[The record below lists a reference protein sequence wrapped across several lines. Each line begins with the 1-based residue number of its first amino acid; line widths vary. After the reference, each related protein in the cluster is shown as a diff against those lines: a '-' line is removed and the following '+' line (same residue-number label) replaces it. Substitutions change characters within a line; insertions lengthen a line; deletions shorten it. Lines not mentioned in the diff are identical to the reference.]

1 LYWARKLLDEFE
13 SDDFSE
19 DSDRLTGA
27 VTLAIEALA
36 SLDIIYQGL
45 RDTLVYWSEEQEC
58 FIQIDVEQRKQDFL
72 EAQRKIGYRFD
83 VDGLREDFGGNVDLP
98 SSAYAGVTPE
108 QRAAAESWFQEH
120 PARWGGASLS
130 TMMAIELVEPQSR
143 LWHVIR
149 VLECHEWMQETR
161 KSIASR
167 SSMSTVSQSELL
179 DYVHDVFEICVAM
192 GKSAEALEKK
202 PIEYEAAASQEGKRA
217 RAVASGRKS
226 SAQRTKRLDAL
237 MTELEALGVY
247 YPKIK
252 EQTLVDEAF
261 NNAVERDPK
270 LWRQGRGQKEAYLS
284 EHIRS
289 VEPYKSRYY
298 AIFG

>member
-1 LYWARKLLDEFE
+1 MSQDERDFSRKLSAPIELDFILEFSAMSRDDLLALKADLITRVPKRQFGDGVGVFEDFIRPHHAQTHDMFEDANRLYWARKLLDEFE

-45 RDTLVYWSEEQEC
+45 RGTLVYWSEEQEC
-58 FIQIDVEQRKQDFL
+58 FIQIDVEQRKQGFL

-83 VDGLREDFGGNVDLP
+83 VGELREEFGENADLP
-98 SSAYAGVTPE
+98 DSSYTTVTPE
-108 QRAAAESWFQEH
+108 QRAAAESWLQEH

-130 TMMAIELVEPQSR
+130 TMIAIELVEPQSR
-143 LWHVIR
+143 LWHIIR
-149 VLECHEWMQETR
+149 VLECHEWMQEIR

-179 DYVHDVFEICVAM
+179 DYVHDVSEICVAM

-202 PIEYEAAASQEGKRA
+202 PIEYEAAASQ
-217 RAVASGRKS
+217 
-226 SAQRTKRLDAL
+226 
-237 MTELEALGVY
+237 
-247 YPKIK
+247 
-252 EQTLVDEAF
+252 
-261 NNAVERDPK
+261 
-270 LWRQGRGQKEAYLS
+270 
-284 EHIRS
+284 
-289 VEPYKSRYY
+289 
-298 AIFG
+298 